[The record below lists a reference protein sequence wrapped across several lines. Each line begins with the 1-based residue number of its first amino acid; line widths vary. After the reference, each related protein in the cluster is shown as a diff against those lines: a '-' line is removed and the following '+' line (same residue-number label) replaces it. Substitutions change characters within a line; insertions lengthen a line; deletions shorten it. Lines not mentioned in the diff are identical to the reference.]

1 MSLSH
6 PHGRC
11 VSCTHV
17 HADAAPVLES
27 PETMLDQKVEQTLWQ
42 AVLEHSTPDRRQVLQ
57 AVGAGTVLAALHSIF
72 PVGMARSMAQDRV
85 GALEVR
91 DLTVG
96 FIPIT
101 CATPII
107 MAEPLGFYRR
117 YGLNA
122 TVRRASSWALIRDWA
137 INREVQAAHMLSPMP
152 LALTLGLGAQAKPF
166 YAAAIENTNGQAIT
180 LHNRH
185 RGVRNARD
193 MRGFRFCVPF
203 PYSMHN
209 YLLRY
214 FLAEAGLHPDRDVEI
229 RFVPPPEMVANLR
242 ANNVDGYL
250 APDPFNQRAVYEGVG
265 YLYMLSREIWDGHPC
280 CAFAVSKEFVDAS
293 PNSFMA
299 LFKSIVDA
307 THYASRP
314 ENRVEIAQAL
324 APPNYLNQPRDLL
337 EQVLTGRFPDGLGN
351 NRVVPNRIN
360 FDPFPWHS
368 MAVWI
373 LTQMKRWNQI
383 SGDID
388 YKRIA
393 EEVYLAAD
401 CDRVARELGYPAHQQ
416 TYSRHTILGASFDA
430 DHAEDYVNSFPI
442 HSRPQ
447 EAQAPV
453 TPQGFPNPV
462 QIAERTIQEFSDP
475 FHKHG
480 SNDHGIGWL
489 MLYTIGRFAAGFAA
503 ASVVAVI
510 VGVAIGL
517 SDRLYRVLNPVIQLL
532 KPISP
537 LAWMPLLLYTVQ
549 DGYLSSVLV
558 VFLAALWPTMANTAF
573 GVHAIRKEYLQVGG
587 MLQLPWWRRLFLIIL
602 PATAPA
608 AVAGLRISFGSAL
621 IAVVPAEMLL
631 AVLGVGYMTLVYWNN
646 LDLAGVAFGILV
658 IGVIGFCLDLA
669 FNQLSKRVT
678 YSE

>member
-1 MSLSH
+1 M
-6 PHGRC
+6 RA
-11 VSCTHV
+11 SCCRV
-17 HADAAPVLES
+17 HEESTPLLS
-27 PETMLDQKVEQTLWQ
+27 PEKILDKQVEETLWK
-42 AVLEHSTPDRRQVLQ
+42 AVLEHSTPSRRQVLQ
-57 AVGAGTVLAALHSIF
+57 ATGVAAAMAALHTVF
-72 PVGMARSMAQDRV
+72 PVATARAMAQDRV
-85 GALEVR
+85 GALEQR

-122 TVRRASSWALIRDWA
+122 TVRRASSWALVRDWA

-152 LALTLGLGAQAKPF
+152 LALTLGAGSQARPF
-166 YAAAIENTNGQAIT
+166 YTAAIENTNGQAIT
-180 LHNRH
+180 LANRH
-185 RGVRNARD
+185 RGVRSARD

-214 FLAEAGLHPDRDVEI
+214 YLAEGGLHPDRDVEI
-229 RFVPPPEMVANLR
+229 RVVPPPEMVANLR

-250 APDPFNQRAVYEGVG
+250 APDPFNQRAVFEGVG
-265 YLYMLSREIWDGHPC
+265 FLYMLSREIWDGHPC
-280 CAFAVSKEFVDAS
+280 CAFAVAKEFVDAC

-307 THYASRP
+307 THYASRA
-314 ENRVEIAQAL
+314 ENRREIAAAL
-324 APPNYLNQPRDLL
+324 SPANYLNQPRELL

-351 NRVVPNRIN
+351 NRSVPNRIN

-388 YKRIA
+388 YRRVA
-393 EEVYLAAD
+393 EEVYRAAD
-401 CDRVARELGYPAHQQ
+401 CDRVARELGYPAHEQ
-416 TYSRHTILGASFDA
+416 TYSRHLILGVTFDPTQPEA
-430 DHAEDYVNSFPI
+430 YVQSFPI
-442 HSRPQ
+442 NNLDQQAVRTNEGLPGPV
-447 EAQAPV
+447 EIAQRAV
-453 TPQGFPNPV
+453 
-462 QIAERTIQEFSDP
+462 EEFSDP
-475 FHKHG
+475 FHKRG
-480 SNDHGIGWL
+480 ANDHGIGWL
-489 MLYTIGRFAAGFAA
+489 ILYTVGRFAAGFTA
-503 ASVVAVI
+503 ASIVAVS
-510 VGVAIGL
+510 VGVAIGM
-517 SDRLYRVLNPVIQLL
+517 SNRLYRVLNPVIQLL

-537 LAWMPLLLYTVQ
+537 LAWMPLLLFTVQ

-573 GVHAIRKEYLQVGG
+573 GVHSIRNEYLQVGG
-587 MLQLPWWRRLFLIIL
+587 MLQLPWWRRLFLIVL
-602 PATAPA
+602 PASAPA

-631 AVLGVGYMTLVYWNN
+631 GVLGVGYMTWNYWNT
-646 LDLAGVAFGILV
+646 LDLTGVVFGILV
-658 IGVIGFCLDLA
+658 VGVIGFVLDLA
-669 FNQLSKRVT
+669 FNQLAKRVT